1 MQAYDS
7 VTRKVL
13 YHILSELGRPIHNK
27 LVRLIK
33 TRLREIF
40 SKVHVGKY
48 FPDMFLI

>member
-13 YHILSELGRPIHNK
+13 YHILSELGIHNK

-48 FPDMFLI
+48 FPDKFLI